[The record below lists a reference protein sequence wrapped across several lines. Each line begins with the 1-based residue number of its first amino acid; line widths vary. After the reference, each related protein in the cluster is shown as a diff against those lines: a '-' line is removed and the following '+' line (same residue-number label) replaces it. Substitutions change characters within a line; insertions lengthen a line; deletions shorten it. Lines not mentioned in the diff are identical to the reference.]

1 MPTPERLPPFFA
13 ASAEVQRARQLGLA
27 IVALESTVITHGIPR
42 PRNRSLAEETEAAVR
57 SEGAVPATVAVMDGK
72 ILVGMSSFQLEH
84 LAMEVDPPKISR
96 RDFAGALLRKESG
109 GTTVAGTMYVA
120 SKAGISVFATG
131 GIGGVHRVGTYG
143 QGRFD
148 ISTDL
153 QALAETPMFV
163 VCAGAKSVLDLPA
176 TLEYLE
182 TMAVPVVG
190 WETDDFPAFYSASS
204 GLPVTERV
212 DSLEQLMKLAFT
224 HWALGFRSAVLVC
237 QPLSAPDELP
247 TQEMEPAEAQAD
259 REAKDLGIR
268 GQAITPFLLKRVN
281 ELTGGRALKANETLL
296 VNNAKLAARI
306 AKAFAQGLGRI
317 A

>member
-1 MPTPERLPPFFA
+1 MPTPARLPPFFS

-72 ILVGMSSFQLEH
+72 VLVGMPSLQLEQ
-84 LAMEVDPPKISR
+84 LATAVEPPKISR
-96 RDFAGALLRKESG
+96 RDFAGALLRRESG
-109 GTTVAGTMYVA
+109 GTTVAGTMYAA
-120 SKAGISVFATG
+120 SMAGIAVFATG
-131 GIGGVHRVGTYG
+131 GIGGVHRVGDGG

-153 QALAETPMFV
+153 QALADTPMFV

-190 WETDDFPAFYSASS
+190 WQTDDFPAFYSARS

-212 DSLEQLMKLAFT
+212 DDLEDLMKLART

-237 QPLSAPDELP
+237 QPLPAADQLP
-247 TQEMEPAEAQAD
+247 AQEMEAAEAQAD
-259 REAKDLGIR
+259 RESRQQGIR
-268 GQAITPFLLKRVN
+268 GQEITPFLLKRVN
-281 ELTGGRALKANETLL
+281 ELTGGKALKANETLL
-296 VNNAKLAARI
+296 LNNAKLAARI

>member
-1 MPTPERLPPFFA
+1 MPTPERLPSFFA

-42 PRNRSLAEETEAAVR
+42 PRNRSLAEEMEAAVR
-57 SEGAVPATVAVMDGK
+57 SEGAVPATAAVMDGK
-72 ILVGMSSFQLEH
+72 ILLGMTSYQLEQ

-96 RDFAGALLRKESG
+96 RDFAGALLHKQSG

-120 SKAGISVFATG
+120 SVAGISVFATG
-131 GIGGVHRVGTYG
+131 GIGGVHRVGEYG

-153 QALAETPMFV
+153 QALADTPMFV

-190 WETDDFPAFYSASS
+190 WGTDDFPAFYSASS

-212 DSLEQLMKLAFT
+212 DTLEELMKLART

-237 QPLSAPDELP
+237 QPLPGPDELP
-247 TQEMEPAEAQAD
+247 AKEMEPAEAQAD
-259 REAKDLGIR
+259 REAKQQGIR
-268 GQAITPFLLKRVN
+268 GQAITPFLLTRVN

-317 A
+317 V